1 LDAEPYCKPRCTRLP
16 PEIALKVRIPEDAA
30 TGKMLHMHEVDG
42 RQFAVS
48 DDSQSALD
56 AATREAIDN
65 AKDRSR

>member
-1 LDAEPYCKPRCTRLP
+1 
-16 PEIALKVRIPEDAA
+16 
-30 TGKMLHMHEVDG
+30 MLHVHEVDG

-65 AKDRSR
+65 AKDRGR